1 VRRLIALFVGLM
13 LSWGLAGCAA
23 PQTRAPQ
30 ATPYFALSPASLG
43 RELSLQQ
50 QLRFTFPRGERS
62 FEAYLESDAQA
73 VRLAAMLG
81 GQTALR
87 IVWDGQDLQV
97 RRADWLP
104 EVVDAAAVLSDLQLV
119 YWPLPALQ
127 AALPPGW
134 RLEDSGNARR
144 LWRGDELVTD
154 VLYTDRSA
162 QPRHIRIDHP
172 SLPMRLDIESVSADA
187 S

>member
-1 VRRLIALFVGLM
+1 MARFASLTMLM
-13 LSWGLAGCAA
+13 VVAACATQNA
-23 PQTRAPQ
+23 RPPQT
-30 ATPYFALSPASLG
+30 TPHFALSPASLG

-50 QLRFTFPRGERS
+50 QLRFSFPRGERS
-62 FEAYLESDAQA
+62 FDAYLESDAKE
-73 VRLAAMLG
+73 VRLAAMLS

-87 IVWDGQDLQV
+87 IVWDGNNLQV

-119 YWPLPALQ
+119 YWPLPALR

-134 RLEDSGNARR
+134 RLEDSAEGRR
-144 LWRGDELVTD
+144 LWQGDELVTD
-154 VLYTDRSA
+154 VHYSDRASE
-162 QPRHIRIDHP
+162 PRHIRIDHP
-172 SLPMRLDIESVSADA
+172 GLHMRLDIESVSADA